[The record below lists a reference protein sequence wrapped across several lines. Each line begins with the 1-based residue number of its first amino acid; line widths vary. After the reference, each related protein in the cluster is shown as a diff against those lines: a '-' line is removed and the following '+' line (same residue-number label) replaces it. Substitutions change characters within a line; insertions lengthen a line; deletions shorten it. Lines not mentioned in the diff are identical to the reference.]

1 MGLHPPG
8 ADDLIATGR
17 AAFARAEWQTAY
29 DVLSQ
34 ADATAPLA
42 AEDLDRAAEAAMWVG
57 EHRACIEL
65 GQRAFTAWEE
75 IGDVRRAASAA
86 MTLCRDHVGRQ
97 RAAVAAGWFQRA
109 QRLLADV
116 EECPELGRLES
127 LEGFIAMFLV
137 KDIDAARTHFDRAL
151 QIARS
156 IGDRDLEAM
165 QLVMIGTLQVR
176 NGDVA
181 HGLRLVDEA
190 MTSAV
195 TGSLGNL
202 VTAQIYCQT
211 ISLCQALGDIRRA
224 HEWTEEAVSCST
236 RPGTSDFPGDCR
248 LHRAEITRRRGD
260 WTGAETALH
269 HVMGDL
275 ERWDLGHVGGAWYEL
290 GEIALRRGN
299 LVDAAAAFE
308 RAQGFGHGCQ
318 PGLAALRLAEGDHAL
333 AAASLAA
340 AITAADSVDPLG
352 VGQMLPVLIE
362 ARIHGNDLGAAAAD
376 LARLSELAE
385 TFGTVVLQAE
395 AMIGSAR
402 LALAHDDL
410 DTASTKARAAIGLW
424 RDAGLPYETAQA
436 QHLLAE
442 ACNRSGAQAAAIV
455 ELDAALSV
463 FEGLGATRDRASAQM
478 LRGRLGDLAPG
489 RRVCR
494 TFMFT
499 DIVDSTRLLAAMGD
513 DRWAGVLRWHDR
525 TIRELLLRHGG
536 IEVKQRGGGDGFFAA
551 FEQADAAI
559 ACAEAIQ
566 RRCASQREDAGF
578 APDIRIGVHQAD
590 ALVSGHDFAGIGVHE
605 AARIGALA
613 GAGEILASAVTIAA
627 AGTPDASEPIEV
639 ELKGLASPMRVQT
652 VRWAASTG

>member
-1 MGLHPPG
+1 MDLLPSG
-8 ADDLIATGR
+8 ADELIAAGR
-17 AAFARAEWQTAY
+17 AAFARADYPAAY
-29 DVLSQ
+29 DALTQ
-34 ADATAPLA
+34 ADASAPLA
-42 AEDLDRAAEAAMWVG
+42 AEDLDRAAEAAMWIG

-75 IGDVRRAASAA
+75 IGDVRRAAGAA
-86 MTLCRDHVGRQ
+86 MVLCRDHVGRQ
-97 RAAVAAGWFQRA
+97 RAAVAAGWFERA
-109 QRLLADV
+109 QRLLVDAD
-116 EECPELGRLES
+116 ECPELSRLAS
-127 LEGFIAMFLV
+127 LEGFIAMFLL
-137 KDIDAARTHFDRAL
+137 KDVDAATAHFERAL

-156 IGDRDLEAM
+156 IGDRDLEAL

-176 NGDVA
+176 AGDVA
-181 HGLRLVDEA
+181 GGFRLVDGA

-224 HEWTEEAVSCST
+224 HEWTEEAISCST

-260 WTGAETALH
+260 WTGAESALH
-269 HVMGDL
+269 GVMGDL
-275 ERWDLGHVGGAWYEL
+275 ERWDLGHLGGAWNEL
-290 GEIALRRGN
+290 GEIELRRGN
-299 LVDAAAAFE
+299 LAGAAAAFE
-308 RAQGFGHGCQ
+308 RAQEFGHSCQ
-318 PGLAALRLAEGDHAL
+318 PGLATLRLAEGDHAI

-340 AITAADSVDPLG
+340 AIAEAGADPLA

-362 ARIHGNDLGAAAAD
+362 ARIHGNDLNAAEAD
-376 LARLSELAE
+376 LARLTELAE

-395 AMIGSAR
+395 ALIGSAR
-402 LALAHDDL
+402 LALAGDDL
-410 DTASTKARAAIGLW
+410 DTATTKARTAIGLW

-442 ACNRSGAQAAAIV
+442 VCNRAGAQAAAIV

-513 DRWAGVLRWHDR
+513 DQWAGVLRWHDR

-551 FEQADAAI
+551 FEQAGDAI

-566 RRCASQREDAGF
+566 RRCANQREEAGF

-590 ALVSGHDFAGIGVHE
+590 ALLSGHDFSGIGVHE

-613 GAGEILASAVTIAA
+613 GAGEILASAVTVAA
-627 AGTPDASEPIEV
+627 AGTPDASEPSEV
-639 ELKGLASPMRVQT
+639 ELKGLAAPMRVQT
-652 VRWAASTG
+652 VRWAERTG